1 MNKTSTRGNGNG
13 AGTGVR
19 FSTETIETNPYLQ
32 HLPEEDRDQEHQED
46 RSELDEFGDADQGY
60 PIDVDHEQHKA
71 NQRRRRVVLVAAM
84 LFVTS
89 ALVAV
94 LVAYYRSATRVEYGK
109 TTQQHEVLP
118 PPPNMNQTTGRDSRT
133 ERAIEEAQR
142 LTAGNAATP
151 RPVAAL
157 GGLENIDKNTS
168 GEMPF
173 KAPPAAIGASLTVD
187 PTNTTAQA
195 TPGIASRAD
204 LNGPS
209 DAPSTEKPVEPSH
222 RGSETSLY
230 MGDAAASRP
239 NPSKADP
246 AKKVASAD
254 MRARTVT
261 LPPFASVLP
270 VRTVGALFTLRTGAL
285 VRLELTRD
293 ITGEG
298 WSMKRGTLLVGT
310 TKGGDL
316 DRAYVL
322 VLGFIDPQSGKLV
335 KLGGEVRG
343 GDGGEG
349 LKGKRRQLESGWAR
363 ALAGISNAGV
373 AITTALLSGR
383 ADTVIVSDG
392 LRSRAVNPIADEVT
406 GVLGNEVNR
415 SHERGFV
422 EVLAGTPGY
431 VMVTDLPAILR
442 GTEANPE
449 LDQKSLAL
457 LTDVDA
463 TRPSTGL
470 SEREL
475 AELLASGSPDEIRAA
490 MPKMT
495 SEMRKIAAA
504 LLPP

>member
-1 MNKTSTRGNGNG
+1 MNKTSSRGNGNG
-13 AGTGVR
+13 AVTGVR
-19 FSTETIETNPYLQ
+19 LSTETIESNPYLQ
-32 HLPEEDRDQEHQED
+32 HPPDEARDREHHADQSD
-46 RSELDEFGDADQGY
+46 LDELSDEDQGY
-60 PIDVDHEQHKA
+60 PIDAEDEERKV

-84 LFVTS
+84 LFVT
-89 ALVAV
+89 ATLVIV
-94 LVAYYRSATRVEYGK
+94 LIAYYRSATRVEYGK
-109 TTQQHEVLP
+109 RTKQREVLP

-151 RPVAAL
+151 RPVPA
-157 GGLENIDKNTS
+157 GGKEDIDKATS
-168 GEMPF
+168 GEIPF
-173 KAPPAAIGASLTVD
+173 TAPPASNGSSFTVD
-187 PTNTTAQA
+187 PTNTTAQT
-195 TPGIASRAD
+195 TPGIVSRAELD
-204 LNGPS
+204 RSNDPPL
-209 DAPSTEKPVEPSH
+209 TEKPSEPSH
-222 RGSETSLY
+222 RSSETSLY
-230 MGDAAASRP
+230 IGETSASRP
-239 NPSKADP
+239 SPAKADP
-246 AKKVASAD
+246 ANKVAPVEKGT
-254 MRARTVT
+254 RTVT

-293 ITGEG
+293 IKGDG

-316 DRAYVL
+316 DRAYVS
-322 VLGFIDPQSGKLV
+322 VLGFIDPHSGKLV

-406 GVLGNEVNR
+406 GVFGSEVNR
-415 SHERGFV
+415 RREQGFV

-449 LDQKSLAL
+449 LDEKSLAL

-495 SEMRKIAAA
+495 SEMRNIAAA

>member
-1 MNKTSTRGNGNG
+1 MNKTSSRGNGNG
-13 AGTGVR
+13 AVTGVR
-19 FSTETIETNPYLQ
+19 LSTETMETNPYLQ
-32 HLPEEDRDQEHQED
+32 HLPEEDRKQEHAAD
-46 RSELDEFGDADQGY
+46 RAGLHEFSDEVEGY
-60 PIDVDHEQHKA
+60 PIDAEDEQRKA
-71 NQRRRRVVLVAAM
+71 KQRRRRVVLVAAM

-89 ALVAV
+89 TLGIV
-94 LVAYYRSATRVEYGK
+94 LIAYYRSATRVEYGK
-109 TTQQHEVLP
+109 TTKQHEVLP
-118 PPPNMNQTTGRDSRT
+118 PPPNMNQKTGRDSRT

-142 LTAGNAATP
+142 LTAGNEATQ
-151 RPVAAL
+151 RPVTAP
-157 GGLENIDKNTS
+157 GGIENIDKNTS
-168 GEMPF
+168 GEIPF
-173 KAPPAAIGASLTVD
+173 TAPPASIGSSFTVD
-187 PTNTTAQA
+187 PTNTTAQT
-195 TPGIASRAD
+195 TPGIANRAE
-204 LNGPS
+204 LNSPN
-209 DAPSTEKPVEPSH
+209 DARSTKKPAEPSH
-222 RGSETSLY
+222 RNAETSLY
-230 MGDAAASRP
+230 IGDATASK
-239 NPSKADP
+239 PSPAKADS
-246 AKKVASAD
+246 ANKVASVEK
-254 MRARTVT
+254 RTRTVT

-293 ITGEG
+293 IKGDG

-316 DRAYVL
+316 DRAYVS
-322 VLGFIDPQSGKLV
+322 VLGFIDPHSGKLV

-406 GVLGNEVNR
+406 GVFGSEVNR
-415 SHERGFV
+415 RREQGFV

-449 LDQKSLAL
+449 LDEKSLAL

-504 LLPP
+504 LLSP

>member
-13 AGTGVR
+13 AVTGVR
-19 FSTETIETNPYLQ
+19 LSTETIESNPYLQ
-32 HLPEEDRDQEHQED
+32 HLPDEDRKQEHAAD
-46 RSELDEFGDADQGY
+46 RAGLDELTDEDQGY
-60 PIDVDHEQHKA
+60 PIDAENEQSKV

-84 LFVTS
+84 LFVT
-89 ALVAV
+89 ATLVV
-94 LVAYYRSATRVEYGK
+94 ILIAYYRSATRVEYGK
-109 TTQQHEVLP
+109 TTKQREVLP

-151 RPVAAL
+151 RPVPAP
-157 GGLENIDKNTS
+157 GGVDNIDKNSS

-173 KAPPAAIGASLTVD
+173 KAPPADFGTSLTVD
-187 PTNTTAQA
+187 PNTTAQT
-195 TPGIASRAD
+195 TPGIANRAE
-204 LNGPS
+204 LNSPN
-209 DAPSTEKPVEPSH
+209 DARSTEKPAEPSH
-222 RGSETSLY
+222 RNAETSLY
-230 MGDAAASRP
+230 MGDATASK
-239 NPSKADP
+239 PSPAKADP
-246 AKKVASAD
+246 ANKVAPVEK
-254 MRARTVT
+254 RTRTVT

-293 ITGEG
+293 IKGDG

-316 DRAYVL
+316 DRAYVS
-322 VLGFIDPQSGKLV
+322 VLGFIDPHSGKLV

-383 ADTVIVSDG
+383 TDTVIVSDG

-406 GVLGNEVNR
+406 GVFGSEVNR
-415 SHERGFV
+415 RREQGFV

-431 VMVTDLPAILR
+431 VMVTDLPAILK

-449 LDQKSLAL
+449 LDEKSLAL

>member
-1 MNKTSTRGNGNG
+1 MKTSTRGNGNG
-13 AGTGVR
+13 VGTSVR
-19 FSTETIETNPYLQ
+19 LSTETIESNPYLR
-32 HLPEEDRDQEHQED
+32 HLPDED
-46 RSELDEFGDADQGY
+46 RSEQDTEVLDEVSEEDDGY
-60 PIDVDHEQHKA
+60 PIDAEDEKRKMTY
-71 NQRRRRVVLVAAM
+71 RRRRMVLVAAV
-84 LFVTS
+84 LVVT
-89 ALVAV
+89 AVIVAV
-94 LVAYYRSATRVEYGK
+94 LVFYYRTATRVEYGR
-109 TTQQHEVLP
+109 TTKEHEVLP
-118 PPPNMNQTTGRDSRT
+118 PPPTVNSTTGQDART

-142 LTAGNAATP
+142 LTAGNSTAP
-151 RPVAAL
+151 RPVANSGEVA
-157 GGLENIDKNTS
+157 NIDKKIN
-168 GEMPF
+168 GETPF
-173 KAPPAAIGASLTVD
+173 KTPPDAFATSLTVD
-187 PTNTTAQA
+187 PTKTT
-195 TPGIASRAD
+195 TPPAIAARAEF
-204 LNGPS
+204 NRS
-209 DAPSTEKPVEPSH
+209 NDAPSTEKQVEPSH
-222 RGSETSLY
+222 RNSETSLY
-230 MGDAAASRP
+230 IGEISASRA
-239 NPSKADP
+239 NQSKTDQTKNIAP
-246 AKKVASAD
+246 AA
-254 MRARTVT
+254 MRVRTVT
-261 LPPFASVLP
+261 TPPFASVLP

-293 ITGEG
+293 VTGEG

-310 TKGGDL
+310 TKGGDF
-316 DRAYVL
+316 DRAYVS
-322 VLGFIDPQSGKLV
+322 VLGFIDSQSGKLV

-392 LRSRAVNPIADEVT
+392 LRSRAINPIADEVT
-406 GVLGNEVNR
+406 GVFGSEVNR
-415 SHERGFV
+415 RQERGFV

-442 GTEANPE
+442 GAEANPE
-449 LDQKSLAL
+449 LDEKSLAL

-495 SEMRKIAAA
+495 SEMRKLAAA

>member
-1 MNKTSTRGNGNG
+1 MNTTSTRGNGNG
-13 AGTGVR
+13 VGTGVR
-19 FSTETIETNPYLQ
+19 LSSETIESNPYLQ
-32 HLPEEDRDQEHQED
+32 HLPDEDRNREDTEVVAEDSEEDD
-46 RSELDEFGDADQGY
+46 GY
-60 PIDVDHEQHKA
+60 PIDADDEKRKVSY
-71 NQRRRRVVLVAAM
+71 RRRRVGLVAAVLVATA
-84 LFVTS
+84 
-89 ALVAV
+89 AIVAV
-94 LVAYYRSATRVEYGK
+94 LVSYHRTATRVEYGTSSK
-109 TTQQHEVLP
+109 QHEVLP
-118 PPPNMNQTTGRDSRT
+118 PPPTVNSTTGRDART
-133 ERAIEEAQR
+133 ERAIEEAQH
-142 LTAGNAATP
+142 LTAGNSTTP
-151 RPVAAL
+151 RPAAEP
-157 GGLENIDKNTS
+157 GEGANIDKNINSET
-168 GEMPF
+168 PF
-173 KAPPAAIGASLTVD
+173 KTPPDAIATSLTLD
-187 PTNTTAQA
+187 ATKTT
-195 TPGIASRAD
+195 TPGTAARAE
-204 LNGPS
+204 LNS
-209 DAPSTEKPVEPSH
+209 SNDAPSTEKQVEASH
-222 RGSETSLY
+222 RSSETSLY
-230 MGDAAASRP
+230 MSEPRLSRP
-239 NPSKADP
+239 NLSKAGP
-246 AKKVASAD
+246 TKKIAAAE
-254 MRARTVT
+254 MRTRTVT
-261 LPPFASVLP
+261 TPPFASVLP

-293 ITGEG
+293 VTGEG

-310 TKGGDL
+310 TKGGDF
-316 DRAYVL
+316 DRAYVS
-322 VLGFIDPQSGKLV
+322 VLGFIDSQSGKLV

-349 LKGKRRQLESGWAR
+349 LIGKRRQLESGWAR

-383 ADTVIVSDG
+383 ADTVIVSGG

-406 GVLGNEVNR
+406 GVFGSEVNR
-415 SHERGFV
+415 RQERDFV

-449 LDQKSLAL
+449 LDEKSLAL